1 VQDADMDIS
10 ELVIPEVPIP
20 ARILEE
26 KARAKKNQRK
36 VLASAKAR
44 RKRAVTESAQKRKA
58 S

>member
-1 VQDADMDIS
+1 MAMDIS

-26 KARAKKNQRK
+26 RARAKKNQRK

-44 RKRAVTESAQKRKA
+44 RKKATPQTTEKRRAS
-58 S
+58 

>member
-1 VQDADMDIS
+1 MDMS

-26 KARAKKNQRK
+26 RARAQKNPRK
-36 VLASAKAR
+36 VIASAKAR
-44 RKRAVTESAQKRKA
+44 RKKSVTLSAQKRRA

>member
-1 VQDADMDIS
+1 MDIS

-26 KARAKKNQRK
+26 RARAQKSQRK
-36 VLASAKAR
+36 VIASAKVR
-44 RKRAVTESAQKRKA
+44 RKRAVTQSAQKRRA

>member
-1 VQDADMDIS
+1 MDIS

-26 KARAKKNQRK
+26 RAREQKNQRK

-44 RKRAVTESAQKRKA
+44 RKEALTQSARKRRAS
-58 S
+58 

>member
-1 VQDADMDIS
+1 MDIN

-26 KARAKKNQRK
+26 KARAQKNQRK
-36 VLASAKAR
+36 VLAAAKAR
-44 RKRAVTESAQKRKA
+44 RKRAITASAQKRKA

>member
-1 VQDADMDIS
+1 MAMDIS

-26 KARAKKNQRK
+26 RARAKKNQRK
-36 VLASAKAR
+36 VLTSAEAR
-44 RKRAVTESAQKRKA
+44 RKKAAPQSTQKRRA